1 MVTFGLSVV
10 KVGSMVCTVWVLE
23 KIDLKE
29 WLLLR
34 RSNNFQTPTLST
46 MMWGVIGAAGS
57 IAESQRRL
65 CERKVASGIIHIL
78 REGDGA
84 EKSAGVARR
93 PRALTLSN
101 LPTHRK

>member
-1 MVTFGLSVV
+1 MEYYSVV
-10 KVGSMVCTVWVLE
+10 VTNFKRLHCVVHIMWAVL
-23 KIDLKE
+23 
-29 WLLLR
+29 
-34 RSNNFQTPTLST
+34 
-46 MMWGVIGAAGS
+46 GAAGS
-57 IAESQRRL
+57 IAEPQRRL
-65 CERKVASGIIHIL
+65 CGRKVASGIIHIL